1 MQTTKLCKN
10 IFWLEVFSKQ
20 KKTLEIRNDSRMEQD
35 KEHKQVQNQN
45 IGLKKNFN

>member
-10 IFWLEVFSKQ
+10 IIWLEVFSKQ
-20 KKTLEIRNDSRMEQD
+20 NKTLELHNDSKMEQE

-45 IGLKKNFN
+45 IGKK